1 TWDASTD
8 NIAVTGY
15 DVIRDS
21 AVLAHVSAP
30 GYTDN
35 TVLPNEIH
43 TYAVRARDASGNISA
58 LSPSV
63 SVITPAVPDDF
74 SMSASPSSVSVVQG
88 QSGTSTISTT
98 VTSGNA
104 QTVTLSAGGLPAGA
118 TASFNPSAVT
128 AGGSS
133 TLTVT
138 TATSTP
144 GGIYTA
150 TPTRPASALRSPTAA
165 AITPAVP
172 DDFSISASPSSVSA
186 VQ

>member
-1 TWDASTD
+1 
-8 NIAVTGY
+8 
-15 DVIRDS
+15 
-21 AVLAHVSAP
+21 
-30 GYTDN
+30 
-35 TVLPNEIH
+35 
-43 TYAVRARDASGNISA
+43 YAVRARDASGNISA

-133 TLTVT
+133 TLTVLPDT
-138 TATSTP
+138 LPPSDAVRAPVTSAGT
-144 GGIYTA
+144 
-150 TPTRPASALRSPTAA
+150 
-165 AITPAVP
+165 
-172 DDFSISASPSSVSA
+172 
-186 VQ
+186 